1 MSQVIERFVDALL
14 SMNRLKARNLVYGE
28 HDGVDPFSV
37 IESLVVPALEVIGDG
52 WSRGTLALSQVYIS
66 SRIVE
71 ELIDEL
77 LPPED
82 PARIGQPRM
91 AIAVLEDYHLLGKRI
106 IYSVLRASGYTL
118 LDYGR
123 VTVGELLEKIIADE
137 IEILLIST
145 LMLPSALRIK
155 DLKKEIDRKQ
165 LKVRL
170 IVGGAPFRFDSQ
182 LCHDVEADATAGNAA
197 EALRVLNQVVRELS

>member
-1 MSQVIERFVDALL
+1 MSQVIERFSGALL
-14 SMNRLKARNLVYGE
+14 SMNRLEARNLIYGE
-28 HDGVDPFSV
+28 HDGVDPFAV
-37 IESLVVPALEVIGDG
+37 IESLVIPALEIIGDG
-52 WSRGTLALSQVYIS
+52 WSRGTVALSQVYIS

-77 LPPED
+77 LPSED
-82 PARIGQPRM
+82 PARIGQPNI

-106 IYSVLRASGYTL
+106 IYSVLRASGYSL
-118 LDYGR
+118 IDYGR
-123 VTVGELLEKIIADE
+123 VSVAELLEKIIADE

-155 DLKKEIDRKQ
+155 DLKKEIDRRQ

-197 EALRVLNQVVRELS
+197 EALNVLNQIVKELS